1 MTANNHHWRIKMKGL
16 STVACIAMLAVPAM
30 ASAQAGHGCDA
41 INIGPQVLA
50 AFPRAKE
57 ACQGVLTKGDQPFMK
72 LTGEVQ
78 SANSETVTVNFLDR
92 NQKPLSQV
100 VFGVNNPDTRISVSG
115 TPTRV
120 SRLQRG
126 TRVNFYIQHNR
137 WGLFADPDS
146 TPLTILSRTDLGS
159 AQN

>member
-1 MTANNHHWRIKMKGL
+1 MKGF
-16 STVACIAMLAVPAM
+16 STVACIAILALPAM
-30 ASAQAGHGCDA
+30 ANAQAGHGCDA

-50 AFPRAKE
+50 AFPRAAE

-72 LTGEVQ
+72 LTGEVV
-78 SANSETVTVNFLDR
+78 SANSDTVTVNFIDR
-92 NQKPLSQV
+92 NSKPLSQI
-100 VFGVNNPDTRISVSG
+100 VFAVNDPDRRISVDG
-115 TPTRV
+115 TQTRV

-146 TPLTILSRTDLGS
+146 APLTILSRTDLGS
-159 AQN
+159 AN